1 MLKLLYYKHDLACVL
16 HLHAEKEKT
25 SSMLVGQF
33 VFNSLMF
40 SSLSYWDQY
49 LQELVQQLEIFLLC
63 WYL

>member
-1 MLKLLYYKHDLACVL
+1 MLQLLYYKHDLACVL
-16 HLHAEKEKT
+16 HLHAEEKT